1 MPTAIVGLEEQH
13 TKILRI
19 DDLVGGAVIYSHD
32 FESVS
37 QVNSTTTL
45 ISQNAFSRYP
55 LGFSCEVVVHAPIEN
70 GRIMLTISSFFI
82 PSSDR
87 TCKDDFLYVFDS
99 NTARSKAMVN
109 FVEQSCSDCEVGELR
124 AVDPLSG
131 LTQALCGVGDLHRST
146 TLSAS
151 SSDEENPVR
160 QEASTVLQASL
171 PEAGGEQGL
180 CLSHYPKIPVV
191 SSRSYICI
199 AFHTSNAP
207 MLRFPPTET
216 MVPGFKIVV
225 TAFQETKTASCSSSR
240 FYCGETAGGGS
251 NSGGRQTARGPSV
264 ASSTSTGICVSES
277 VRCDGVINCPD
288 GKDESPSMCEQ
299 FAAGSSL
306 DVDGGWLAQFLSLGL
321 GTSVSIVLVVALV
334 LLFCVG
340 CIICACCHRGRSST
354 NGFNGGRATG
364 TSGGGGGVDYGGAG
378 TDISVAVNGSGHK
391 PPDSFRAM
399 MPPSQHQQ
407 LVLPPAKS
415 VGDLYP
421 PHQQPPNS
429 PLVQSRQYPTPPPST
444 AWNMQSGCCPTQ
456 WYPTQHPHQLQ
467 GHLPALASADPSI
480 MSTTDACCYPAVATT
495 NPPTN
500 VPTSLQQQQQHQQ
513 HLMQSTRYL
522 YQHPEDPVRADGG
535 IVYLGEIG
543 GGGSGSGGSRL
554 AAGSRRP
561 RRRSSRA
568 LDTQSSSSVGGGP
581 STRDAQSAEGA
592 PRTTSNSSLSVGHPS
607 WSSSRGATA
616 NNHGAGNNAT
626 RHHRHRR
633 RRHGGN
639 KQSHHRHQ
647 QHTETSEKIAFP
659 VEL

>member
-1 MPTAIVGLEEQH
+1 MRVLCCVFSLLIASLLCVRTSLSGVRPRKYILTRDCALMPTAIVGLEEQH

-99 NTARSKAMVN
+99 NTARSKAM
-109 FVEQSCSDCEVGELR
+109 
-124 AVDPLSG
+124 
-131 LTQALCGVGDLHRST
+131 
-146 TLSAS
+146 
-151 SSDEENPVR
+151 
-160 QEASTVLQASL
+160 

-467 GHLPALASADPSI
+467 GHLPALASDPSI